1 VRVPVYGGP
10 HDGANL
16 IYQSSGQIIDGQIVQ
31 LDGCAYTIQRVK
43 DFPIRAIFQPIY
55 RKQDNDN

>member
-1 VRVPVYGGP
+1 VYGGP